1 MALSKYNFVWLTI
14 VMQHIENI
22 SKDVCSFRHL
32 VEFDKRVTL
41 LVDPPENTYAY
52 KVLHPKK
59 KKKRK
64 KKKATKAKKGKK
76 GKAVKVVKKV
86 EEEKEKPPE

>member
-1 MALSKYNFVWLTI
+1 
-14 VMQHIENI
+14 MQHIENI

-64 KKKATKAKKGKK
+64 KKKKAAKAKKGKK
-76 GKAVKVVKKV
+76 KAVKVLKKV